1 MNYEL
6 KKFEEEFKSALQLDR
21 HPGNLETGKLPE
33 SWALEEQER
42 ICAVFKEIVPGKDQ
56 ALVNTYFFHQQQS
69 LVFLLDRVFKEMLKI
84 QGAQAQP
91 EQRLSRLQEML
102 RALLN
107 ILAFMQSNLKPFFN
121 AAGKVPECYIDSH
134 RIQHQDNHSYIQ
146 QSLEAR
152 KTPDRLILLLM
163 ALLRF
168 ENGSADAE
176 ITFKQFNWV
185 IRLQHELLAY
195 LKNTEA
201 DENNQRLMN
210 LLVSLN
216 LNSAGFYLYCCER
229 LRKNLDSELTVAEQ
243 YKKLASLKKRLN
255 QLPELELAGYLPG
268 QMSIRLLLLKFLK
281 AEIKALN
288 ELEFIAQDLVNAGIL
303 TSNFKVSLSAK
314 QLAFYVYLNVEC
326 GIIIAEKPK
335 KLHEF
340 IIDHVDSAQKHGLS
354 LKSFKNN
361 YYSHAPADV
370 KKVEERLA
378 SMLALIREKFWMI
391 GFTVSTLLSFSI
403 HR

>member
-6 KKFEEEFKSALQLDR
+6 KKFEEEFKASLQSDQ
-21 HPGNLETGKLPE
+21 HEGNLQSGKLPE

-56 ALVNTYFFHQQQS
+56 TLVKTYFFHHQQAV
-69 LVFLLDRVFKEMLKI
+69 VFLLDRIFKEIHRI
-84 QGAQAQP
+84 QGAHQLQ
-91 EQRLSRLQEML
+91 LSGLQGML
-102 RALLN
+102 GALVN
-107 ILAFMQSNLKPFFN
+107 ILAFMRSDLKPFFN
-121 AAGKVPECYIDSH
+121 SGGKVPECYIDTH
-134 RIQHQDNHSYIQ
+134 KVQHQEKHWYIQHA
-146 QSLEAR
+146 LEAQ
-152 KTPDRLILLLM
+152 KTPARLTSLLM

-168 ENGSADAE
+168 ENRSADAE
-176 ITFKQFNWV
+176 VTFNQFNWV

-195 LKNTEA
+195 LEDKEA
-201 DENNQRLMN
+201 DENNERLLN

-216 LNSAGFYLYCCER
+216 LNGAGFYLYCCER
-229 LRKNLDSELTVAEQ
+229 LRKNLDAELTVAEQ
-243 YKKLASLKKRLN
+243 YKKLASIKKRLN

-268 QMSIRLLLLKFLK
+268 QMSIRLSLLKFLK

-326 GIIIAEKPK
+326 GIIITEKPK

-378 SMLALIREKFWMI
+378 SMLALIRDKFWMI
-391 GFTVSTLLSFSI
+391 GLIVSTLLSF
-403 HR
+403 RLNR